1 VGGAKAGRIAA
12 LVVVGLALAGAG
24 ASARVGAVGDADWTG
39 WGNTPDQNRY
49 SPLAQ
54 ITTSNVDQLGRV
66 FTSDLN
72 RFVPGIKKGQQSYP
86 LAIGGTL
93 YVTSADDQV
102 FAVNGATGDLL
113 WRYAPDNLAVFKNFG
128 IVANR
133 GLAYCDGRLFL
144 LTLDMT
150 IVALDAHERSTIR
163 RGNDKV
169 RRGCLSS
176 APAE

>member
-1 VGGAKAGRIAA
+1 
-12 LVVVGLALAGAG
+12 VVGLALAGAG